1 MDISVKSEI
10 GRLNGV
16 ILHRPGIEIERM
28 TPENIHKA
36 LYSDILSMNI
46 AQREYALFEGVLQK
60 NTQVFY
66 VTDLLANILQDN
78 NLKRQV
84 VDDVCQMYQLNIQSL
99 LLDMSV
105 EDLSHVLIEGYAVNN
120 RQYVIPPLYNLFFT
134 RDASVSVLNKVMINK
149 MKYDIREREA
159 YLMQKIFQY
168 YFHAST
174 FHVSAP
180 EVHIEGG
187 DVLIAREDV
196 LLVGNGCRTS
206 RKAIDMLAEQ
216 LKGTTIKHIVIQQL
230 PEEPDSFIHLD
241 MVFTFLDK
249 NACMCYR
256 PLIAQPSRYS
266 TIHIDL
272 ESGKAEEKTTL
283 LEALQALHFDLQPIF
298 CGGDDEWNQQRE
310 QWHSGANF
318 FAMAPGKIIGYQRNT
333 HTIEALHQHGFD
345 VIEAADIVSGKDSID
360 QHQRC
365 VVTVPSNELPR
376 GGGGARCMTMPIN
389 RENVIW

>member
-10 GRLNGV
+10 GQLNGV

-365 VVTVPSNELPR
+365 VVTVPSNNCHAEAAEP
-376 GGGGARCMTMPIN
+376 
-389 RENVIW
+389 VV

>member
-134 RDASVSVLNKVMINK
+134 RDASVSILNQVMINK

-180 EVHIEGG
+180 EAHIEGG

-216 LKGTTIKHIVIQQL
+216 LKGTSIKHIVIQQL
-230 PEEPDSFIHLD
+230 P
-241 MVFTFLDK
+241 
-249 NACMCYR
+249 
-256 PLIAQPSRYS
+256 
-266 TIHIDL
+266 
-272 ESGKAEEKTTL
+272 
-283 LEALQALHFDLQPIF
+283 
-298 CGGDDEWNQQRE
+298 
-310 QWHSGANF
+310 
-318 FAMAPGKIIGYQRNT
+318 
-333 HTIEALHQHGFD
+333 
-345 VIEAADIVSGKDSID
+345 
-360 QHQRC
+360 
-365 VVTVPSNELPR
+365 
-376 GGGGARCMTMPIN
+376 
-389 RENVIW
+389 